1 MVALASMPEMMM
13 YDRVSRLRVHALSS
27 EEFVDLNVPESLSTK
42 EATDDLLHRTGKLIV
57 NEYIGTEAQNK
68 EFWLPLVG
76 GIIPALYGIK
86 EMHNREIPFENVE
99 QFIDQLVWMG
109 KDSNGQYELY
119 PSRPGGGS
127 FSGNGNKQEA
137 VLLEDIYDEG
147 HVLGYALELFLGK
160 VKIIAATVKMTE
172 INRQLAEQ
180 ADDASNLGRIFPRE
194 ERAEVIWPKG
204 GEIPDVWG
212 EGSEQGN

>member
-86 EMHNREIPFENVE
+86 EMHNREIPFENRSACL
-99 QFIDQLVWMG
+99 DG
-109 KDSNGQYELY
+109 
-119 PSRPGGGS
+119 
-127 FSGNGNKQEA
+127 
-137 VLLEDIYDEG
+137 
-147 HVLGYALELFLGK
+147 
-160 VKIIAATVKMTE
+160 
-172 INRQLAEQ
+172 
-180 ADDASNLGRIFPRE
+180 
-194 ERAEVIWPKG
+194 
-204 GEIPDVWG
+204 
-212 EGSEQGN
+212 